1 GDDIFYSRRQADGS
15 WGKAVNIGYPIN
27 SPGNEQA
34 IIVNASGDFAYITS
48 DRPGGY
54 GDMDIYSFDLYTQAR
69 PNPVTYLKGI
79 VQDKETGQKLE
90 AIFELINL
98 STTKTA
104 ITYASD
110 KVNGSFLVA
119 LPTNQDYALNVSK
132 SGYLFYSENFTLSG
146 TNNISEPFEKI
157 IELSP
162 IHANKS
168 VVLKNIFFET
178 NEFTLLEPSK
188 AELNKLVEFLTQ
200 NNSLKIEIGGHTDNV
215 GSDDLNK
222 KLSEN
227 RAKAVYEYL
236 INAGID
242 KARLSYKGYGSTKPI
257 APNNTDVGRAE
268 NRRTEFKI
276 IQ

>member
-1 GDDIFYSRRQADGS
+1 
-15 WGKAVNIGYPIN
+15 
-27 SPGNEQA
+27 
-34 IIVNASGDFAYITS
+34 
-48 DRPGGY
+48 
-54 GDMDIYSFDLYTQAR
+54 M
-69 PNPVTYLKGI
+69 
-79 VQDKETGQKLE
+79 
-90 AIFELINL
+90 
-98 STTKTA
+98 
-104 ITYASD
+104 
-110 KVNGSFLVA
+110 
-119 LPTNQDYALNVSK
+119 NVSK

-162 IHANKS
+162 IHANKT